1 MPFDWRPELRQLTR
15 LGLPTGLLF
24 ALRTAQLLTDQAV
37 VGHLRDTQTGQP
49 TALYLDAVSQALLWM
64 NLTSQCMIRG
74 VGGAI
79 NTLAANAL
87 GAGNHA
93 LAGVWLQVGLLV
105 TTVAALLVG
114 ALWLLAAPALAR
126 LVAQGGGDSHD
137 GGHGGDEPNHEAV
150 ESLAA
155 EYARLSVFW
164 LLPLFWMEALN
175 TWLTAQQRVLPQLCV
190 YAVFFLVNL
199 AANVVLV
206 HGLGDLWG
214 GVGFRGSPLATT
226 GTRVLQG
233 LTLLLL
239 VRARGPPLPAAR
251 AWREALRPSR
261 LRTFVAQA
269 APRVLSAALEEL
281 CLGAVGLLAA
291 RLGAVAM
298 ATHNSML
305 MAFFW
310 LTSPMYGL
318 VTAAVV
324 RIGHYLGAEDVAAA
338 RGVARITVGI
348 ACSLALAI
356 GATLALAR
364 NELGYVFSQD
374 GDVVAM
380 IGKIAPLTGGAY
392 TLIGLFYSSMAVLNG
407 QGRPLPVAV
416 SFLCGAFVV
425 APVGGY
431 VLAFVVRCC
440 DGLRL
445 YGLWF
450 GLIAGYALTTC
461 ISGGAAICSDW
472 PRLAKAAAL
481 RSEVATAGGA
491 GAGAGAGDDE
501 CCRPDVGSGEVGS
514 GAEVAGEVE
523 AGGASRGVGGS
534 ADAEWGGMS
543 QPLLPAGTATSING
557 SNGASR

>member
-1 MPFDWRPELRQLTR
+1 MPPDWRPELRQLAR
-15 LGLPTGLLF
+15 LGLPTALLF

-74 VGGAI
+74 IGGAI

-87 GAGNHA
+87 GAGNRT

-105 TTVAALLVG
+105 STAAALLVG
-114 ALWLLAAPALAR
+114 ALWLLAAPALAQ

-137 GGHGGDEPNHEAV
+137 SGGGGDEPSPEAV
-150 ESLAA
+150 ESLAT
-155 EYARLSVFW
+155 EYARLSAFW

-175 TWLTAQQRVLPQLCV
+175 TWLTAQQLVLPQLCV
-190 YAVFFLVNL
+190 YAAFFLVNL
-199 AANVVLV
+199 GANVVLV
-206 HGLGDLWG
+206 HGLPGDAWG
-214 GVGFRGSPLATT
+214 GLGFRGSPLATT

-239 VRARGPPLPAAR
+239 VRARGPALPAAR

-318 VTAAVV
+318 TTAAVV
-324 RIGHYLGAEDVAAA
+324 RIGRHLGAGDVAAA
-338 RGVARITVGI
+338 KGVARITVGI
-348 ACSLALAI
+348 ACTLGLAI

-364 NELGYVFSQD
+364 DEIGYVFSQD
-374 GDVVAM
+374 GAVVAM

-407 QGRPLPVAV
+407 QGRPLPVAL

-431 VLAFVVRCC
+431 VLAFVADCC

-450 GLIAGYALTTC
+450 GLIAGYALTTA
-461 ISGGAAICSDW
+461 ISGGAAVWSDW
-472 PRLAKAAAL
+472 PRLAKAAAA
-481 RSEVATAGGA
+481 RSEVAAAGGA
-491 GAGAGAGDDE
+491 GGVVDDE
-501 CCRPDVGSGEVGS
+501 CGRAAGGSGEVGA
-514 GAEVAGEVE
+514 GAEDAGRVQGDG
-523 AGGASRGVGGS
+523 AGGGVGRSGGATS
-534 ADAEWGGMS
+534 DGMS
-543 QPLLPAGTATSING
+543 QPLLPADTATSV
-557 SNGASR
+557 NGATR